1 MSKKYYGSPEAVKAY
16 KRERARISKQISS
29 MRKRGYLV
37 PDEVLP
43 SVPKKITQGSVRR
56 LKAITLKALYEQS
69 EYIEQS
75 TGEIIEG
82 KRGRYYER
90 KIASAKANA
99 TKQKNKLAEVI
110 ADGKIDLSDLV
121 NLTDLIETPD
131 EDKPDDYNFIED
143 YDNENNWNDYSNIDV
158 DPIERIRDRIQ
169 ALPTIFHA
177 TMNGYRVTLDKRD
190 AFLRI
195 NEIFEKRVSEF
206 GDNFQEVVDYCN
218 SIVSEIDSIA
228 DDIINAPSDLEN
240 INTQYARLMELIKG
254 IPLSKDERT
263 DAGELSDTTDD
274 WEDEDYNEW

>member
-1 MSKKYYGSPEAVKAY
+1 
-16 KRERARISKQISS
+16 

-43 SVPKKITQGSVRR
+43 SIPKKITQGSVRR
-56 LKAITLKALYEQS
+56 LKTITPKVLYEQS

-82 KRGRYYER
+82 KRGRFYER
-90 KIASAKANA
+90 EIASAKANA

-110 ADGKIDLSDLV
+110 ADGKIDLSDFV
-121 NLTDLIETPD
+121 NLTDLIETPIAD
-131 EDKPDDYNFIED
+131 TYEDYQSIED
-143 YDNENNWNDYSNIDV
+143 YYTDENNWNDYSDINV

-169 ALPTIFHA
+169 TLPTIFYA

-195 NEIFEKRVSEF
+195 NEIFEQRVSEF

-228 DDIINAPSDLEN
+228 DDIMQSSDIDH

-254 IPLSKDERT
+254 IPLSKEEREY
-263 DAGELSDTTDD
+263 AGEITDSTDD

>member
-1 MSKKYYGSPEAVKAY
+1 
-16 KRERARISKQISS
+16 

-37 PDEVLP
+37 SDEVLP
-43 SVPKKITQGSVRR
+43 PIPNKITQGSVRR
-56 LKAITLKALYEQS
+56 LKAITPKTLYEES

-90 KIASAKANA
+90 EIATAKANI
-99 TKQKNKLAEVI
+99 TKQKNKLAKVI
-110 ADGKIDLSDLV
+110 ADRKIDLSDFV

-131 EDKPDDYNFIED
+131 EEKPDDYHFVED
-143 YDNENNWNDYSNIDV
+143 YAGENNWDDYSNVDV

-169 ALPTIFHA
+169 TLPTIFHA
-177 TMNGYRVTLDKRD
+177 TTNGYRVTLDKRD

-228 DDIINAPSDLEN
+228 DDIMQSSDIDH

-254 IPLSKDERT
+254 IPLSKDEREY
-263 DAGELSDTTDD
+263 AGEITDSTDD